1 MGRKGGTTSHKRPFT
16 SGALLPGTAL
26 HGHGTRDVWLNGVV
40 KDVGGAGF
48 MNTMFAPGKKSALEL
63 ESPPKGEQKT
73 IRFSAFQGSVPDDWG
88 LARTGLRPSTW
99 GSDKRDIA
107 SRGRTVDGHFTTCMP
122 NGDGGRV
129 FIDPK
134 VRYVDTPGAIYNQMP
149 LRGHVQT
156 CRFSKQGARF
166 PKQKPA
172 LDPPMNIGDVKR
184 KRVIGGCFSKDTR
197 FRLMERNISSGAS
210 VGIRSERSDTSTRP
224 TSSKESYVLSRASAR
239 NPKRRMQNSRDI
251 LWPPEA
257 SPVFAP
263 LRMIGVNARTP
274 GLRGRAPALTRTTS
288 LTHSAGKY
296 SAVESG
302 GIL

>member
-1 MGRKGGTTSHKRPFT
+1 MVTLFLNSNLKNTIQSFKNYNRNNGRQQRTMRVEDRCRR
-16 SGALLPGTAL
+16 LLLATAC
-26 HGHGTRDVWLNGVV
+26 
-40 KDVGGAGF
+40 K
-48 MNTMFAPGKKSALEL
+48 
-63 ESPPKGEQKT
+63 
-73 IRFSAFQGSVPDDWG
+73 I
-88 LARTGLRPSTW
+88 
-99 GSDKRDIA
+99 
-107 SRGRTVDGHFTTCMP
+107 
-122 NGDGGRV
+122 
-129 FIDPK
+129 
-134 VRYVDTPGAIYNQMP
+134 
-149 LRGHVQT
+149 
-156 CRFSKQGARF
+156 SKQGARF

-274 GLRGRAPALTRTTS
+274 
-288 LTHSAGKY
+288 
-296 SAVESG
+296 
-302 GIL
+302 